1 MLREKDDAFRVFDSD
16 ANYIL
21 FTAPAGL
28 AESMAEEGIAIR
40 DCNNYECISERNE
53 SFYRIAVRTEAEDD
67 VMLEALRRCLRWL

>member
-1 MLREKDDAFRVFDSD
+1 MTRVFDSD

-21 FTAPAGL
+21 FTAPARL

-40 DCNNYECISERNE
+40 DCNNYACLSERNE